1 MTKMTRRTTEL
12 LSATYDALLALAY
25 PQACA
30 VCNVRGVERRADV
43 PACEVCWDET
53 RLFTNKDAL
62 CQKCGVPARDVV
74 KNREVDPADIFC
86 RRCDAESFTRAR
98 AVGVYDKALRAAVLE
113 LKRTPHVG
121 ARLRGLLASAAKEFG
136 FVETA
141 ERIVPVP
148 LSGEREQERGFN
160 QAAIIGRALE
170 RETGLICDEHSLVR
184 AKHTGAL
191 HAGMD
196 RQGRRAAVEAAFV
209 VARPR
214 LIIGKNILLVDDVL
228 TTGATV
234 SAAATALLAAGA
246 RDVCVLTIARAA

>member
-1 MTKMTRRTTEL
+1 MTKVTRRATER

-30 VCNVRGVERRADV
+30 VCDVRSVERRADV
-43 PACEVCWDET
+43 PACEACWDET

-74 KNREVDPADIFC
+74 KNRDIDLAGIFC
-86 RRCDAESFTRAR
+86 RRCDAESFTSAR
-98 AVGVYDKALRAAVLE
+98 AVGLYDKALRAAVLE
-113 LKRTPHVG
+113 LKRTPHVSM
-121 ARLRGLLASAAKEFG
+121 RLRGLLTSAAKEFG
-136 FVETA
+136 FIATM

-148 LSGEREQERGFN
+148 LSVERERERGFN
-160 QAAIIGRALE
+160 QAAIIGRALT
-170 RETGLICDEHSLVR
+170 RETKLICDEHSLVR

-196 RQGRRAAVEAAFV
+196 RQGRHAAVEAAFV

-214 LIIGKNILLVDDVL
+214 LIVGKNILLVDDVL

-246 RDVCVLTIARAA
+246 QDVCVLTIARVA